1 MKREIVEKCK
11 TCLKENIFKAWNFDI
26 QGYLAKCQYCGET
39 IRMCCSCLNAD
50 DNPKH
55 ICDWQDGFCSRDEQ
69 NEQKNKKKNKKK
81 NNIKSGVV
89 TCGEC
94 LFYTP
99 KPDDTLMGKCNYK
112 NRNEV
117 VFEDDF
123 CSRGTTA

>member
-55 ICDWQDGFCSRDEQ
+55 ICDWQDGFCFRDEQ
-69 NEQKNKKKNKKK
+69 KNEKKND
-81 NNIKSGVV
+81 IKSDVV

-99 KPDDTLMGKCNYK
+99 KPDDQMMGKCNYK

-123 CSRGTTA
+123 CSRAERS

>member
-1 MKREIVEKCK
+1 MKKEVVEVCPH
-11 TCLKENIFKAWNFDI
+11 CMRENIFKDWDIDI

-55 ICDWQDGFCSRDEQ
+55 ICDWQDGFCFRDE
-69 NEQKNKKKNKKK
+69 KKNEKK
-81 NNIKSGVV
+81 NDIKSDVV

-99 KPDDTLMGKCNYK
+99 KPDDPLMGKCNYK

-123 CSRGTTA
+123 CSRAERS

>member
-1 MKREIVEKCK
+1 MKREVVEKCK
-11 TCLKENIFKAWNFDI
+11 TCLKDNIFKDWNFDI

-55 ICDWQDGFCSRDEQ
+55 ICDWQDGFCFRDE
-69 NEQKNKKKNKKK
+69 KKHG
-81 NNIKSGVV
+81 ISSDVI

-99 KPDDTLMGKCNYK
+99 KPDDALMGLCGYK
-112 NRNEV
+112 NRNET
-117 VFEDDF
+117 VFEDDY
-123 CSRGTTA
+123 CSRAERS